1 MADKKKN
8 IWKIALVILMLFY
21 YCKNLLNKGVKM
33 PLLNGR
39 IANFIREYKLVR
51 RFAIVGGVL
60 VGVYF
65 LGASQGW
72 WERFLF

>member
-1 MADKKKN
+1 MR
-8 IWKIALVILMLFY
+8 
-21 YCKNLLNKGVKM
+21 
-33 PLLNGR
+33 LLNGR

-51 RFAIVGGVL
+51 RSAIAGGVL